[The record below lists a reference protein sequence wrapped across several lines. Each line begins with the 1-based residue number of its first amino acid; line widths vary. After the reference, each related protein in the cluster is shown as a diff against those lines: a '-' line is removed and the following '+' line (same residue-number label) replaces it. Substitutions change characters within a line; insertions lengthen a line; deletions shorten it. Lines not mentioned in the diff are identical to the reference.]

1 MESLGELLIFVLPLA
16 VLAAISPIVF
26 LNASTV
32 ATNYGV
38 PGVGRFLAG
47 NAIVLV
53 LIGVPSLGLL
63 GDAAASFTRREL
75 ASQVV
80 DGVLGLVLLIYG
92 GWLWHT
98 RVRAARATTSERDQ
112 AGEAARRGLIAWGAL
127 GMATNFTTLP
137 LYLSICGHIG
147 ASVLNAFWQAVV
159 LAAAIVLV
167 LAPAWIP
174 LLLLQIAPGRIR
186 VSERAR
192 ARVASGTRIAS
203 IAACIIGGALLVG
216 HAVIS

>member
-1 MESLGELLIFVLPLA
+1 MEHLGGLLTFVLPLA

-32 ATNYGV
+32 ATNYGR
-38 PGVGRFLAG
+38 PGAGRFLIG
-47 NAIVLV
+47 NAVVLI

-75 ASQVV
+75 ASQLV
-80 DGVLGLVLLIYG
+80 DGVLGLVLLAYG
-92 GWLWHT
+92 GWLWHA
-98 RVRAARATTSERDQ
+98 RVRAKRAPTSERAQ
-112 AGEAARRGLIAWGAL
+112 VSEAARRGLIAWGAL

-137 LYLSICGHIG
+137 LYLSICAHLG
-147 ASVLNAFWQAVV
+147 ASDLNAFEQATI
-159 LAAAIVLV
+159 LAVAIFVI

-174 LLLLQIAPGRIR
+174 LLLLRIAPTRTH

-192 ARVASGTRIAS
+192 ERVASGTRIAS
-203 IAACIIGGALLVG
+203 IAACIIGGALLVA
-216 HAVIS
+216 HAALA

>member
-1 MESLGELLIFVLPLA
+1 MGYLGGLLTFVLPLA

-32 ATNYGV
+32 ATNYGAS
-38 PGVGRFLAG
+38 GVRRFLAG
-47 NAIVLV
+47 NAIVLI

-80 DGVLGLVLLIYG
+80 DGILGLVLLAYG
-92 GWLWHT
+92 GWLWRSRT
-98 RVRAARATTSERDQ
+98 RTARATTSENDQ
-112 AGEAARRGLIAWGAL
+112 ASEAARRGLIAWGAL

-147 ASVLNAFWQAVV
+147 ASRLNVFWQAIVLAGAVAVV
-159 LAAAIVLV
+159 LT
-167 LAPAWIP
+167 PAWIP
-174 LLLLQIAPGRIR
+174 LLLLRIAPTHTR
-186 VSERAR
+186 VSERSR
-192 ARVASGTRIAS
+192 ARVAAGTRIAS
-203 IAACIIGGALLVG
+203 IAACVIGGAVLVG
-216 HAVIS
+216 HAVLN

>member
-1 MESLGELLIFVLPLA
+1 MFVLPLA

-38 PGVGRFLAG
+38 PGASRFLTG
-47 NAIVLV
+47 NALVLV

-80 DGVLGLVLLIYG
+80 DGALGLVLLAYG
-92 GWLWHT
+92 SWLWHS
-98 RVRAARATTSERDQ
+98 RVRAKRASTSEHDQ
-112 AGEAARRGLIAWGAL
+112 VSEAARRGLIAWGAL
-127 GMATNFTTLP
+127 GMVTNFTTLP

-147 ASVLNAFWQAVV
+147 ASLLNVFWQAVV
-159 LAAAIVLV
+159 LAGAIFLV

-174 LLLLQIAPGRIR
+174 LVLLRIAPTHAR
-186 VSERAR
+186 VSEHSR

-216 HAVIS
+216 HAVIG

>member
-1 MESLGELLIFVLPLA
+1 MENLGELLSFVLPLA

-38 PGVGRFLAG
+38 PGVGRFLTG

-80 DGVLGLVLLIYG
+80 DGVLGLALLTYG
-92 GWLWHT
+92 GWLWHS

-112 AGEAARRGLIAWGAL
+112 ASEAARRGLIAWGAL
-127 GMATNFTTLP
+127 GMITNFTTLP

-159 LAAAIVLV
+159 LAAAIVLI

-174 LLLLQIAPGRIR
+174 LLLLQIAPGRTR

-216 HAVIS
+216 HAVVS

>member
-1 MESLGELLIFVLPLA
+1 MNDLGELLTFVLPLA

-32 ATNYGV
+32 ATNYGI
-38 PGVGRFLAG
+38 PGVSRFLTG

-80 DGVLGLVLLIYG
+80 DGVLGLVLLAYG
-92 GWLWHT
+92 GWLWHS
-98 RVRAARATTSERDQ
+98 RVRAARSSTSERDQ
-112 AGEAARRGLIAWGAL
+112 VSEAARRGLIAWGAL
-127 GMATNFTTLP
+127 GMITNFTTLP

-147 ASVLNAFWQAVV
+147 ASLLNVFWQAVV

-174 LLLLQIAPGRIR
+174 LLLLHIAPARNQ

-192 ARVASGTRIAS
+192 ARVAAGTRIAS

-216 HAVIS
+216 HAVIN